1 MFNNSES
8 GFSLMESI
16 ISFSLIIM
24 LVSSLLPLLQHL
36 SQDFENMKLRMDS
49 YRILYEQV
57 EMMALHSIYQGTV
70 KENRSE
76 YRVQVDEGQNG
87 NWFACVQYVDASNQN
102 VRKCFKQNE

>member
-8 GFSLMESI
+8 GFSLVESI

-36 SQDFENMKLRMDS
+36 SQDLKNMKLKMDA

-57 EMMALHSIYQGTV
+57 EMMALNSIYQGTV
-70 KENRSE
+70 IENQSE
-76 YRVQVDEGQNG
+76 YGVQVDKDLNG
-87 NWFACVQYVDASNQN
+87 DWFACVKYMDASNQN
-102 VRKCFKQNE
+102 VRTCFNQNE